1 MQATHKTDNSATNHW
16 GYHYI
21 NGSSNISKNMWGFY
35 CGKQQR
41 INSGNQE
48 IQPIQKTT
56 GLLKEHRLKKASM
69 FIIGKNMYQSSINH
83 VYILGGPLD
92 NYSLQ
97 ELKAGFLHFRD
108 PFSTFQSFIFHTSN
122 SDFPR
127 LKAHFSTF

>member
-1 MQATHKTDNSATNHW
+1 MPSLRSQRPCQRPCDGRLMSVPSENGVLDVFVASEAQQDNTRIWTNGYIYTHT
-16 GYHYI
+16 YI
-21 NGSSNISKNMWGFY
+21 
-35 CGKQQR
+35 
-41 INSGNQE
+41 
-48 IQPIQKTT
+48 
-56 GLLKEHRLKKASM
+56 H
-69 FIIGKNMYQSSINH
+69 
-83 VYILGGPLD
+83 ILGGPLD